1 MAVVMETRLADVLSA
16 ATRELVGALD
26 ADACG
31 ISRVIG
37 DMLILVAEHAVDE
50 RTLQLGQ
57 GYLVSD
63 YPETGR
69 VLDRRESRAL
79 TIDDEDVDEAEAA
92 VLRELGYGA
101 LLMLP
106 LVLYDDVWGLVE
118 VYRKTVRPFSDDD
131 ARAATALLASV
142 VS

>member
-1 MAVVMETRLADVLSA
+1 METRLTDVLSA
-16 ATRELVGALD
+16 ATRQLVDALD

-37 DMLILVAEHAVDE
+37 DMLILVAEHAVDR

-79 TIDDEDVDEAEAA
+79 TIDDADVDPAEAI
-92 VLRELGYGA
+92 VLRELGYA
-101 LLMLP
+101 TLLMLP
-106 LVLYDDVWGLVE
+106 LVLHDEVWGLVE
-118 VYRKTVRPFSDDD
+118 VYRETVRPFSDDD
-131 ARAATALLASV
+131 ARAATALLASML
-142 VS
+142 S